1 MLDNESGAFELSL
14 PYKKKNLPKQKVNF
28 LKIIL
33 ITIFTILF
41 ISGIPL
47 INL

>member
-1 MLDNESGAFELSL
+1 MFDKEYGNFELSL
-14 PYKKKNLPKQKVNF
+14 PYKKKNLPKQKINF